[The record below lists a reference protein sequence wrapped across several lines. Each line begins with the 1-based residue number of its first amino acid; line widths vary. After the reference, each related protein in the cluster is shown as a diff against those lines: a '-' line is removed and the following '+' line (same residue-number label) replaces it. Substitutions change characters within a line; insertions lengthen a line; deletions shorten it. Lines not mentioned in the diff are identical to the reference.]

1 MEPLG
6 FTTGLLLGAAVAVLL
21 PERLDR
27 VRRNGHRLT
36 ALETGLGDQVEQVSV
51 LRQRVVTLE
60 ADGLEFEG
68 RITRNAEVASA
79 VSDALIEIKRGLDE
93 LALDEDKLEALN
105 QGLLEMQQFI
115 VKAAEDAQ
123 AQRAQLVRP
132 APDAAA
138 ALPQD
143 VQEMMTLMAS
153 LPQQQE
159 VFAAR
164 RRAAAAANF
173 KQPAGGGL

>member
-1 MEPLG
+1 LEPLG

-36 ALETGLGDQVEQVSV
+36 VLETRLGDQVEQVST

-60 ADGLEFEG
+60 SDGLELEG

-115 VKAAEDAQ
+115 VKAAEDARS
-123 AQRAQLVRP
+123 QREQLVRP

-143 VQEMMTLMAS
+143 VQEMMAMMAS
-153 LPQQQE
+153 LPKQQE